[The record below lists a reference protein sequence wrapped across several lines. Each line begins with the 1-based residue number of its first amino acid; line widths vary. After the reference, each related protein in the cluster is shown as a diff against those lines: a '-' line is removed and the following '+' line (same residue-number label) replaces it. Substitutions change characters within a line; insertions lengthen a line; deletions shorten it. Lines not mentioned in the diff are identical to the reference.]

1 MAGSLIKIASNS
13 TTSDVSTIDIGGA
26 DWNSSYDVY
35 MVKIY
40 NLQQSTGTDVRLKA
54 RILKSDNSA
63 DDTANYDYAMRGF
76 RTEAGFDNLADT
88 NQTEFS
94 NLTYLFRGNTSYNAN
109 GIFYLFNFNNA
120 SEYNFI
126 TVEGNGY
133 GYDGSELMGA
143 MGGGVH
149 TVAQVAKGLQFSL
162 TTNSIS
168 NINIDL
174 YGLKK

>member
-1 MAGSLIKIASNS
+1 MAGSLIKITSAS
-13 TTSDVSTIDIGGA
+13 TTSNVSTIDIGGA
-26 DWNSSYDVY
+26 NWDSSYDVY

-63 DDTANYDYAMRGF
+63 DTTANYDYAIKGL
-76 RTEAGFDNLADT
+76 RTGAGFDNLPDT
-88 NQTEFS
+88 NQTEWS

-109 GIFYLFNFNNA
+109 AILYLFNFNNA
-120 SEYNFI
+120 SEFNFI

-133 GYDGSELMGA
+133 GYDGSELMGG

-168 NINIDL
+168 NAYIDL

>member
-1 MAGSLIKIASNS
+1 MAGSLVKIESKTQTSN
-13 TTSDVSTIDIGGA
+13 VNTIDIGGA
-26 DWNSSYDVY
+26 NWDSSYDVY

-63 DDTANYDYAMRGF
+63 DETANYDYAMMGF
-76 RTEAGFDNLADT
+76 RTAADFDDLPDT
-88 NQTEFS
+88 NQTAWS
-94 NLTYLFRGNTSYNAN
+94 NLTYLFRGSTSYGANA
-109 GIFYLFNFNNA
+109 ILYLFNFNNA

-126 TVEGNGY
+126 TNEGVGY
-133 GYDGSELMGA
+133 GYDGNELMGSV
-143 MGGGVH
+143 GGGVH

>member
-1 MAGSLIKIASNS
+1 MAGSLVKIASNS

-63 DDTANYDYAMRGF
+63 DTTANYDYAMQGF
-76 RTEAGFDNLADT
+76 RTEAAFDNLPDT
-88 NQTEFS
+88 NQTEWS

-109 GIFYLFNFNNA
+109 AILYLFNFNNA

-126 TVEGNGY
+126 TNEGVGY
-133 GYDGSELMGA
+133 GYDGNELMGS
-143 MGGGVH
+143 MGGAVH
-149 TVAQVAKGLQFSL
+149 TVAQVARGLQFSL